1 MNEKNTP
8 GVPGQEIDPSAENT
22 NPATEPEGDLLAEI
36 EASDNA
42 VIASLPNVER
52 AAFKRELMSALSRAT
67 WAAERL
73 ADLTPEV
80 AAPITEPEPEE
91 EAPITEPQR
100 LAGRSLAMLSDG
112 SVAISLAY
120 LEGAD
125 LAGRTRWEGI
135 ILSPEEAEEALD
147 GMSDAADDVAAN
159 IGGSLIWRKK
169 GEPEGSGG
177 DENV

>member
-1 MNEKNTP
+1 MNENRTP
-8 GVPGQEIDPSAENT
+8 GIPGQDTDPSTENT
-22 NPATEPEGDLLAEI
+22 TANPATEPDLLEEVAELD
-36 EASDNA
+36 AS

-73 ADLTPEV
+73 ADLTPEEP
-80 AAPITEPEPEE
+80 APEPEDEEEGPITEPHRP
-91 EAPITEPQR
+91 
-100 LAGRSLAMLSDG
+100 AGRSLAMLSDG
-112 SVAISLAY
+112 SVALSLTY

-125 LAGRTRWEGI
+125 LTGRTRWEGI
-135 ILSPEEAEEALD
+135 ILEPEEAEEALD

-169 GEPEGSGG
+169 GEPEGEGG
-177 DENV
+177 DVNE

>member
-1 MNEKNTP
+1 MSKNTTP
-8 GVPGQEIDPSAENT
+8 GVPGQEIDPSVTT
-22 NPATEPEGDLLAEI
+22 NPATEPEGDLLAEV

-73 ADLTPEV
+73 ADLTPEEP
-80 AAPITEPEPEE
+80 ASAEPAPEDEEEGPITEPHRP
-91 EAPITEPQR
+91 
-100 LAGRSLAMLSDG
+100 AGRSLAMLSDG
-112 SVAISLAY
+112 SVALSLTY

-135 ILSPEEAEEALD
+135 ILEPEEAEEVLD
-147 GMSDAADDVAAN
+147 GLSDAADDVAPPPSPSSNRTRCAQ
-159 IGGSLIWRKK
+159 
-169 GEPEGSGG
+169 P
-177 DENV
+177 